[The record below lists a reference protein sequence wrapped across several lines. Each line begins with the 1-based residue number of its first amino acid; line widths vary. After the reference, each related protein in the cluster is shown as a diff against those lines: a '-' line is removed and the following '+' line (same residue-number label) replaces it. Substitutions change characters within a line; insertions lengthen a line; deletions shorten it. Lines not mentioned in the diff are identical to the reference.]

1 MACDPVGIN
10 QDNESCGTSDGGI
23 YQSYV
28 TDFGNITSA
37 TFAATGEIT
46 AIVMGGVGLWVKYVY
61 DDDDTA
67 FFNSEGERTGKKH
80 VYNQSAF
87 MKFEGLTVAKIDA
100 VNSLIECCAG
110 VWIHFLNGGINI
122 IQGLEDDGTGT
133 IKRTKQT
140 AKTTGSILSDTG
152 ENTDRAEITVN
163 SQCKTVHPT
172 TLTAAAIE
180 AL

>member
-10 QDNESCGTSDGGI
+10 QDNESCDVSDGGI

-28 TDFGNITSA
+28 TDFANITSA
-37 TFAATGEIT
+37 TFDASGQIT
-46 AIVMGGVGLWVKYVY
+46 AIVMSGSGQWVKYVY

-87 MKFEGLTVAKIDA
+87 MKFEGITVAKIADVNA
-100 VNSLIECCAG
+100 VVACCAG
-110 VWIHFLNGGINI
+110 VWIHFLNSGIAI
-122 IQGLEDDGTGT
+122 FQGLEDDGTGA

-140 AKTTGSILSDTG
+140 AKATGNVVSDTG
-152 ENTDRAEITVN
+152 ENTDRVELTIN

-172 TLTAAAIE
+172 SLTAAAIE